1 METVTKEKE
10 AKLENEL
17 AVKFITLISKFAAT
31 YDSSIKEW
39 QSYPNVD
46 DIIVKEN
53 QQQYIKKISITLK
66 VLLRKAEKNNEI
78 HIQRVLKFTLG
89 LLDLPD
95 LFTNL
100 TKLNLLVN
108 NGITLL
114 QLNNCKEKTE
124 ENLKQIMLLYLTN
137 VIRNFNCSYQ
147 NTFASLLSIIANNL
161 SIYNGTTMFF
171 DYEQFFL
178 GEDAFVNQKLVP
190 KIIEETNKLN
200 KTLGDDTFV
209 QDFELDTIVYENDL
223 DLLYYMNALFE
234 FKDLKK
240 YKNTYSKEE
249 YDSYKEKIRQKVFEE
264 RKQKNLENEENQKK
278 NKEK

>member
-1 METVTKEKE
+1 
-10 AKLENEL
+10 
-17 AVKFITLISKFAAT
+17 
-31 YDSSIKEW
+31 
-39 QSYPNVD
+39 
-46 DIIVKEN
+46 
-53 QQQYIKKISITLK
+53 
-66 VLLRKAEKNNEI
+66 
-78 HIQRVLKFTLG
+78 
-89 LLDLPD
+89 
-95 LFTNL
+95 
-100 TKLNLLVN
+100 
-108 NGITLL
+108 
-114 QLNNCKEKTE
+114 
-124 ENLKQIMLLYLTN
+124 
-137 VIRNFNCSYQ
+137 
-147 NTFASLLSIIANNL
+147 
-161 SIYNGTTMFF
+161 MFF

-223 DLLYYMNALFE
+223 DLLYYMNVLFE

>member
-1 METVTKEKE
+1 
-10 AKLENEL
+10 
-17 AVKFITLISKFAAT
+17 
-31 YDSSIKEW
+31 
-39 QSYPNVD
+39 
-46 DIIVKEN
+46 
-53 QQQYIKKISITLK
+53 
-66 VLLRKAEKNNEI
+66 
-78 HIQRVLKFTLG
+78 
-89 LLDLPD
+89 
-95 LFTNL
+95 
-100 TKLNLLVN
+100 
-108 NGITLL
+108 
-114 QLNNCKEKTE
+114 
-124 ENLKQIMLLYLTN
+124 MLLYLTN

-223 DLLYYMNALFE
+223 DLLYYMNVLFE

-278 NKEK
+278 NKENKLIYLYTHKPK